1 MGVFIMA
8 IIKRT
13 KTSNYL
19 QLHNQAVQE
28 GLDDLQAIGLLTYI
42 MSLPEDWTL
51 HKTHLQNKFS
61 RRKVDSAWKI
71 LLENRYAVGFVCY
84 INGKKTYFYNVSDIP
99 FEEEEY
105 LTFVDEQLKE
115 ILKESSSVYSVSE
128 IKDNYFPIPNSEEDF
143 STVQNV
149 QYTAYS
155 TLRTVQ
161 NVQLQKKYNTNKQEQ
176 KNTNK
181 EILVN
186 KNVDNSSLEYQD
198 TSDIEKEYLEEGLS
212 LEVIQRVKEEIAN
225 KQEPVHHYEAYL
237 RTCLDNTL
245 HKHRLKRDM
254 IDQPYPHLPANHPLN
269 YNWLQDGS

>member
-61 RRKVDSAWKI
+61 RRKVDTAWKI

-128 IKDNYFPIPNSEEDF
+128 IKDNYFPIPTSEEDF

-198 TSDIEKEYLEEGLS
+198 TSDIEKEYLQEGLS

-225 KQEPVHHYEAYL
+225 KPEPVRHYEAYL

-254 IDQPYPHLPANHPLN
+254 IDQPYPHLPADHPLN
-269 YNWLQDGS
+269 YNWLQDN